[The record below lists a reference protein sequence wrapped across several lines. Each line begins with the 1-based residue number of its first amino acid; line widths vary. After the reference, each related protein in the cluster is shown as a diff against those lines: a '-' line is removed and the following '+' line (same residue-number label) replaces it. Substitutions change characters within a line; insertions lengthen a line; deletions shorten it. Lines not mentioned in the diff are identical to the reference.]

1 MAIQE
6 GGDNLSSGEKQLL
19 CICRAVLRKRKIVI
33 LDEATA
39 NIDLITEQK
48 IQKFMAEEFKDQTML
63 VIAHRL
69 QTIIESDKVMVMGE
83 GKVIEFDKPQELM
96 KNEQSHFTKLV
107 NQLKKK
113 ANDKKAKANGKAKEP
128 EDG

>member
-1 MAIQE
+1 MMTSKKEKRSGPLDMAIQE

-19 CICRAVLRKRKIVI
+19 CICRAALRKRKIIV

-48 IQKFMAEEFKDQTML
+48 IQKFMAEEFKEQTML

-69 QTIIESDKVMVMGE
+69 QTIIESDKVMVLGD
-83 GKVIEFDKPQELM
+83 GKVVEFDTPDQLLE
-96 KNEQSHFTKLV
+96 NEKSHFTKLV
-107 NQLKKK
+107 K
-113 ANDKKAKANGKAKEP
+113 
-128 EDG
+128 